1 MIHLLI
7 CAFLIFIV
15 LIQSS
20 KGAELGA
27 AFGGSNQTLFG
38 GRGAATFMN
47 KLTTVVAVTFMLTSL
62 FLAVLAVKKGSI
74 MPESVPAAREVPALP
89 IPDAASGPVEERAV
103 APEQTAPAVPGQ
115 EAPVGSAE

>member
-1 MIHLLI
+1 MYSVLAVIHLLV
-7 CAFLIFIV
+7 CVFLIFIV

-47 KLTTVVAVTFMLTSL
+47 KLTTGAAVAFMLTSL
-62 FLAVLAVKKGSI
+62 FLAVLAMERGSI
-74 MPESVPAAREVPALP
+74 MPENVPAREVPAQP
-89 IPDAASGPVEERAV
+89 IPDAASGPFEE
-103 APEQTAPAVPGQ
+103 APA
-115 EAPVGSAE
+115 ESAE